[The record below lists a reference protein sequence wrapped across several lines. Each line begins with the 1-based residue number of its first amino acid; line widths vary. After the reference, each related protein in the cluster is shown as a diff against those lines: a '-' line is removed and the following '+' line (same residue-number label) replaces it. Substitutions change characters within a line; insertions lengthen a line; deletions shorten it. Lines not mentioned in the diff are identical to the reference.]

1 MLGLFLLILLLP
13 ITLYFLG
20 TLILAEAHVALVFLR
35 NWMYSNI
42 YCIGVIL
49 GAMGRLIIPN
59 LRSSEVPTDASNVE
73 NEITRGIKETWK

>member
-1 MLGLFLLILLLP
+1 MLGLFLSILLLP

-20 TLILAEAHVALVFLR
+20 TLVFDENHAALVFLR

-42 YCIGVIL
+42 YYIGAIL

-59 LRSSEVPTDASNVE
+59 LRNSEGPMDEPSVE
-73 NEITRGIKETWK
+73 TEITRGIKETWK